1 MIAPLVIYFIGTY
14 RSEAAGVMVGFT
26 SAMGFSALETAGYGF
41 DSYIGTTNATSNAV
55 AKVLQAPFAILQ
67 LDITLLMRSV
77 LDPIG
82 HGVWTILICY
92 VLFHER
98 RKAGRKVFN
107 WRVAG
112 AFVLAVMIHA
122 GWDQSLI
129 QISTAPP
136 PLRVAYVVLF
146 LIVLV
151 VTLWLLV
158 RIVHKT
164 RRDMGVET

>member
-41 DSYIGTTNATSNAV
+41 DSYIGTSNATSNTV

-82 HGVWTILICY
+82 HGVWIILICY
-92 VLFHER
+92 VLFHELWE
-98 RKAGRKVFN
+98 F
-107 WRVAG
+107 
-112 AFVLAVMIHA
+112 I
-122 GWDQSLI
+122 QSRI
-129 QISTAPP
+129 
-136 PLRVAYVVLF
+136 LF
-146 LIVLV
+146 
-151 VTLWLLV
+151 WF
-158 RIVHKT
+158 
-164 RRDMGVET
+164 